1 MNDQRQEEGEY
12 YSDDEYYDEEYGSE
26 SSENDDVDM
35 QALHQQNR
43 LAVQRLQQVAIN
55 ADENH
60 NNLDE
65 EDHGGGRANL
75 I

>member
-1 MNDQRQEEGEY
+1 
-12 YSDDEYYDEEYGSE
+12 
-26 SSENDDVDM
+26 M